1 MGCNDHDFVN
11 INEADSRHHPGLS
24 GNRISV
30 ARDSGGPREP
40 AGGHIVSSRE
50 PIYAGAVLNDTKPS
64 AAVLERGRH
73 ATDAELAR
81 KADWIRLKTIE
92 LVAQAGLGHYSS
104 TFSCAEIVATLYYHV
119 LRLDPG
125 SPGWADRDRF
135 LLGKGHVA
143 TGLWPVLADL
153 GYYPPDWL
161 GQFGKVGSPLNDHPN
176 MKLAPGVDF
185 SSGSLGH
192 NLSVGAGM
200 AMAGR
205 IARRDYR
212 TFVLTG
218 DGELQEGQVWE
229 AAMAA
234 SHYKLGNL
242 VAIIDANGF
251 SGSGP
256 TSEAMNI
263 EPLGARF
270 AAFGWLVKEING
282 HDIPTLR
289 ATFASLPDPL
299 TGKQPVV
306 IIARTH
312 KGHGLEMFEKQ
323 PQAWHLG
330 LLTDEQRTDAVA
342 EITARMELAE

>member
-1 MGCNDHDFVN
+1 M
-11 INEADSRHHPGLS
+11 
-24 GNRISV
+24 
-30 ARDSGGPREP
+30 
-40 AGGHIVSSRE
+40 
-50 PIYAGAVLNDTKPS
+50 
-64 AAVLERGRH
+64 RGREVS
-73 ATDAELAR
+73 DAELAR
-81 KADWIRLKTIE
+81 RADWIRLKTVGLI
-92 LVAQAGLGHYSS
+92 AQAGLGHYSS

-119 LRLDPG
+119 LRLDPAA
-125 SPGWADRDRF
+125 PGWADRDRF

-153 GYYPPDWL
+153 GYYPQEWL
-161 GQFGKVGSPLNDHPN
+161 SQFGHVGSPLNDHPN
-176 MKLAPGVDF
+176 MRLAPGVDF

-205 IARRDYR
+205 LARRDYR
-212 TFVLTG
+212 VFVLTG

-263 EPLGARF
+263 EPLAGRF
-270 AAFGWLVKEING
+270 EAFGWTVREIDGN
-282 HDIPTLR
+282 DVTALR
-289 ATFASLPDPL
+289 ATFDGLPAPSSA
-299 TGKQPVV
+299 QPVAV
-306 IIARTH
+306 IARTR
-312 KGHGLEMFEKQ
+312 KGHGAAMFAKQ

-330 LLTDEQRTDAVA
+330 LLSDEQRADVEA
-342 EITARMELAE
+342 EITARMELSS